1 MTNHRLIRTTHRRHC
16 FGSHWFSRAEF
27 HPIWNCSSE
36 GEARAKSNC
45 NWVKWRETEPVS
57 NSRPPKPTNYLFSV
71 SIIIHINLNLEANSQ
86 VGTSAGDVL
95 GKEDP
100 GDPRSKLME
109 TQAHKQS
116 QKPGRRAGRTSRKI
130 AVSICLY
137 FMLIFEERYK
147 SKFGLRLL
155 PRYSPGRRLEITM
168 FC

>member
-1 MTNHRLIRTTHRRHC
+1 MGVT
-16 FGSHWFSRAEF
+16 GSVELNFIQYEIARV
-27 HPIWNCSSE
+27 
-36 GEARAKSNC
+36 RAKPERRAIVIGLNEGRLNQS
-45 NWVKWRETEPVS
+45 PIPA
-57 NSRPPKPTNYLFSV
+57 RPSPQIICFSV

-95 GKEDP
+95 NKEDP

-116 QKPGRRAGRTSRKI
+116 QKPGRRAGRTSRII
-130 AVSICLY
+130 AVAICVY
-137 FMLIFEERYK
+137 FMLLFEERYK